1 MERASAAILLRC
13 LRGKGKAEGQTDKP
27 QGQTDEDAC
36 LPGLQKR
43 ISIIPARCTFLLEC
57 VPAID
62 VPPPEPPLAR
72 LLVASVEAVYF
83 HRSDAA
89 SSCTN
94 RFSPSSALQ
103 KSDLKQTAKNRP
115 RMFASRGGQARA
127 KAIIGQ
133 PRFSDLSRSH
143 RKFGQAEAEADCVPQ
158 HDEQRVPIDFELRPL
173 MSAQRV
179 LDGEIMQS
187 EALLHRAQQQLSLG
201 ASLRD
206 TARPRRIRIP
216 ILHCVSPPPV
226 TRAGRACR
234 NVAEANC

>member
-83 HRSDAA
+83 HRSDVH
-89 SSCTN
+89 
-94 RFSPSSALQ
+94 
-103 KSDLKQTAKNRP
+103 RP
-115 RMFASRGGQARA
+115 AQIASRRHQRYR
-127 KAIIGQ
+127 KA
-133 PRFSDLSRSH
+133 
-143 RKFGQAEAEADCVPQ
+143 
-158 HDEQRVPIDFELRPL
+158 
-173 MSAQRV
+173 
-179 LDGEIMQS
+179 
-187 EALLHRAQQQLSLG
+187 
-201 ASLRD
+201 
-206 TARPRRIRIP
+206 T
-216 ILHCVSPPPV
+216 
-226 TRAGRACR
+226 
-234 NVAEANC
+234 